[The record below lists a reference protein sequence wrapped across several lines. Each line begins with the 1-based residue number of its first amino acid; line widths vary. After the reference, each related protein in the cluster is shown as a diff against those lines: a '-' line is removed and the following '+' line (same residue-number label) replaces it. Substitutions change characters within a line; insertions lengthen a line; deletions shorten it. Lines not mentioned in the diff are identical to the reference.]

1 MGDENNEL
9 LRVLLNISEEQLLSN
24 SESHT
29 MNPADLQI
37 IIQSAVTGALAA
49 QAAMFDEKLLAINSK
64 ISANNIGVPPVQ
76 RFEAVTINQS
86 ITCEEGLDVVKS
98 LSEFHGKKDDN
109 YVSWRQAAHTA
120 YKIFEP
126 YEGSSKHYQ
135 CVAIIRNKVKG
146 LADGTLT
153 GYGTAL
159 NFRAII
165 ARLDFAYSDKRPVHL
180 IEQELSTLRQGNW
193 SVVEFYDEVEK
204 RLTLLT
210 NKTIMTYPDDI
221 SESLNKKYRQDA
233 LRVFISGLKRSLSD
247 TLFASRPADL
257 PSALA
262 LAEELEGNRDR
273 YFFAANFGKNS
284 DNDGQ
289 SRDLFKNKT
298 VDNNYNN
305 KPTPA
310 KFRTSNP
317 NYTPTPRH
325 SAEPEPMEIGS
336 GLTKFKNNSSR
347 RQNVNNIEIEN
358 HEDEMERYECAA
370 REALGECDDDN
381 IHFLGVRPCSRI

>member
-1 MGDENNEL
+1 
-9 LRVLLNISEEQLLSN
+9 
-24 SESHT
+24 
-29 MNPADLQI
+29 MNPADLEL

-49 QAAMFDEKLLAINSK
+49 QAKLFDEKLELLSSQL
-64 ISANNIGVPPVQ
+64 SASSVSTPMVQ
-76 RFEAVTINQS
+76 RHEAVS
-86 ITCEEGLDVVKS
+86 IDRSIPCDEGMDVVKS
-98 LSEFHGKKDDN
+98 LSEFHGKKDEN

-153 GYGTAL
+153 GYGTPL

-180 IEQELSTLRQGNW
+180 IEQELSTLRQGNM
-193 SVVEFYDEVEK
+193 SVVEYYDEVEK

-210 NKTIMTYPDDI
+210 NKTVMTYSEEI
-221 SESLNKKYRQDA
+221 AESLNQKYRQDA

-262 LAEELEGNRDR
+262 MAEELEGNRDR
-273 YFFAANFGKNS
+273 YFFAANFAKSS
-284 DNDGQ
+284 DQ
-289 SRDLFKNKT
+289 SDQHQQRDSIKNKSGDT
-298 VDNNYNN
+298 NY
-305 KPTPA
+305 KPPQN
-310 KFRTSNP
+310 KFRASNP
-317 NYTPTPRH
+317 NYTLPKGP
-325 SAEPEPMEIGS
+325 AEPAPEPMEIGS
-336 GLTKFKNNSSR
+336 GLTKFKNNSAKHR
-347 RQNVNNIEIEN
+347 IHNIAL
-358 HEDEMERYECAA
+358 EDAEEYVDDNPERTDS
-370 REALGECDDDN
+370 DDDN
-381 IHFLGVRPCSRI
+381 LHFLEVGPCSRT